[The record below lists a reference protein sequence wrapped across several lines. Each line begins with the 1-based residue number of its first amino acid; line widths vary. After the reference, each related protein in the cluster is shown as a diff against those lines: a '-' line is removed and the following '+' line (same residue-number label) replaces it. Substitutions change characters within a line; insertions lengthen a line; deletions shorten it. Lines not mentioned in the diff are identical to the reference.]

1 MLTPTDHTILTLES
15 QRWKFPAAKEA
26 RALEILGMTPTRYYQ
41 VRDAL
46 IDHPAAEAAEPA
58 LIHRL
63 RRLRDQRRRARS
75 IA

>member
-1 MLTPTDHTILTLES
+1 MLTPTDRTILAIES
-15 QRWKFPAAKEA
+15 QRWKYPGAKEA